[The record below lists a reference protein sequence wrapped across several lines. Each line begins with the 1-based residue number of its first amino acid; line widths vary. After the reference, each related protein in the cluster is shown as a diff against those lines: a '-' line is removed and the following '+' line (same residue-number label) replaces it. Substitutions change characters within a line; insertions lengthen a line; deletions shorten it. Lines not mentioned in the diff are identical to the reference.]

1 MKKNAIIIVR
11 SFLISIFVCLMIAL
25 IADKMFN
32 FKCYQPA
39 FFTSFMLALVII
51 NAQKKKE
58 V

>member
-11 SFLISIFVCLMIAL
+11 SLLISIFVCLMIAL

-39 FFTSFMLALVII
+39 LLASFMLALVII
-51 NAQKKKE
+51 NVQKKKD